1 MFFIDF
7 FQDLATLL
15 KSLYDAVG
23 SSIKLPEA
31 GAKTLKLRLSVS
43 PDSAKL
49 QADTNKTDYKDN
61 RHRDSNNLKHMK
73 NNDNSKLTTKET
85 IKQNNLNAAME
96 KLNVQVQT
104 TSKDG
109 GILGWKEFSSRNGIV
124 DPPPPPQ
131 VILTHAWENLLWRG

>member
-1 MFFIDF
+1 MLFINF

-49 QADTNKTDYKDN
+49 QAETNKSDYKDN
-61 RHRDSNNLKHMK
+61 RQRDSNNLKHMK

-85 IKQNNLNAAME
+85 IKQNNLNATME
-96 KLNVQVQT
+96 KLNVQVQANE
-104 TSKDG
+104 DL
-109 GILGWKEFSSRNGIV
+109 GILEWNNFFPWDKSNKKQLPEKAVMGGGGAK
-124 DPPPPPQ
+124 
-131 VILTHAWENLLWRG
+131 

>member
-1 MFFIDF
+1 MYF

-31 GAKTLKLRLSVS
+31 GAKTMKLRLTVS

-49 QADTNKTDYKDN
+49 QADADKTAYKDKDN
-61 RHRDSNNLKHMK
+61 RHRDSNNLKHIK
-73 NNDNSKLTTKET
+73 NHDNSKLTTKET

-96 KLNVQVQT
+96 KLNVQVST
-104 TSKDG
+104 TVYIKNNT
-109 GILGWKEFSSRNGIV
+109 LFE
-124 DPPPPPQ
+124 
-131 VILTHAWENLLWRG
+131 

>member
-1 MFFIDF
+1 MLFINF

-61 RHRDSNNLKHMK
+61 RQRDSNNLKHMK
-73 NNDNSKLTTKET
+73 NNDNCKLTTKET

-96 KLNVQVQT
+96 KLNVHVQANE
-104 TSKDG
+104 DL
-109 GILGWKEFSSRNGIV
+109 GILEWNNFFPWDKSNKKQLPEKA
-124 DPPPPPQ
+124 
-131 VILTHAWENLLWRG
+131 VIGGGGSK